1 MGLTCE
7 VRSPFFAF
15 ISLLF
20 ICLLIILSIYFVAY
34 RKIKNVLTEVL
45 ARVLAR
51 FLARVLAP
59 ARILALMLV
68 YLAEMTSKCDTN
80 SKDEIDF
87 LTVKVWNPPHMST
100 V

>member
-1 MGLTCE
+1 M
-7 VRSPFFAF
+7 
-15 ISLLF
+15 
-20 ICLLIILSIYFVAY
+20 
-34 RKIKNVLTEVL
+34 L

-59 ARILALMLV
+59 AQNPAALMLV
-68 YLAEMTSKCDTN
+68 YLEEMTSKCDTN

-87 LTVKVWNPPHMST
+87 LTVKVWNPPHMSI

>member
-1 MGLTCE
+1 M
-7 VRSPFFAF
+7 
-15 ISLLF
+15 
-20 ICLLIILSIYFVAY
+20 
-34 RKIKNVLTEVL
+34 L

-68 YLAEMTSKCDTN
+68 YLEEMTSKCDTN

-87 LTVKVWNPPHMST
+87 LTVKVWNPPRCNLRILDLTNNKNLQRLARLKVNKNQGSVKNKIAET
-100 V
+100 LTQ